1 MSARGGTLSYD
12 VAVWEGEQPSGD
24 EAAAS
29 DFERLYEMLEQ
40 GAEPPSATIRGF
52 VDALLAR
59 HRDLDELDDDEVDDS
74 PWADG
79 PLIGNA
85 SGGFIYF
92 SMVPSAADETLP
104 FVVETA
110 TASGLVAFDPQTGK
124 LLTGD
129 GGGPRRRWWSRR

>member
-1 MSARGGTLSYD
+1 LSYD

-24 EAAAS
+24 AAAAS
-29 DFERLYEMLEQ
+29 EFERLYEFSQ
-40 GAEPPSATIRGF
+40 DTAPPSPTIRGF

-59 HRDLDELDDDEVDDS
+59 HRDLTELDDDEVDDS

-92 SMVPSAADETLP
+92 TMVPSAADETLP

-110 TASGLVAFDPQTGK
+110 KASGLVAFDPQTGM

-129 GGGPRRRWWSRR
+129 ARGPRRRWWSRR

>member
-1 MSARGGTLSYD
+1 MSYD
-12 VAVWEGEQPSGD
+12 VAVWEGEQPSSD
-24 EAAAS
+24 AAAAS
-29 DFERLYEMLEQ
+29 EFQRLYEDSQ
-40 GAEPPSATIRGF
+40 NAEPASSTLRGF

-59 HRDLDELDDDEVDDS
+59 HRDLTELDDDEVDDS

-92 SMVPSAADETLP
+92 SMVSSAADETLP

-110 TASGLVAFDPQTGK
+110 KASGLVAFDPQTGK

-129 GGGPRRRWWSRR
+129 GKGSRRRWWSRR